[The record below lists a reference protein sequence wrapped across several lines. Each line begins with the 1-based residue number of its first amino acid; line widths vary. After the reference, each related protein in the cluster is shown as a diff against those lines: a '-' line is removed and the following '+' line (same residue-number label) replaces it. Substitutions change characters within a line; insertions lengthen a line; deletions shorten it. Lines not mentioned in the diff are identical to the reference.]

1 MAKITDSQDGNV
13 ADAVLWIDTDACK
26 TGFTSEVTMKQGAP
40 ITGGEGKKI
49 GSTTTFDDGVKMFSF
64 GGVESGATLKWEV
77 TTSSE
82 DQAKGDRANL
92 VLAYLDQVYIARLA
106 TQYVESLSETERDA
120 LTEDEL
126 VDQSTS
132 YVMTNADMERIAVPI
147 FSDTFETGGD
157 GKASGIITFDP
168 NWPAA
173 QYFLTLH
180 YGYSYEAERPED
192 WGLDSKQFKFWVED
206 MGTLV
211 AEGIML
217 IGCLATG
224 PLAGACAIAVTS
236 VALGADIAIMYHQI
250 QRDGWGAIDLNKY
263 GCSFPADGGYNHTY
277 HISYKEDEQAQDA
290 ADATGGEPK
299 TVGEKYGNLMTFA
312 ALSLGGIGLMW
323 FLMTRLGA
331 EEIMEAE
338 FW

>member
-1 MAKITDSQDGNV
+1 MAKITDSQDSNV

-26 TGFTSEVTMKQGAP
+26 TGFTSEVTMKQAP
-40 ITGGEGKKI
+40 PLTGGKGKEI
-49 GSTTTFDDGVKMFSF
+49 GSISTYEDGVKMFSY
-64 GGVESGATLKWEV
+64 GGVESGAALNWEV
-77 TTSSE
+77 TTSSD
-82 DQAKGDRANL
+82 DQAKGDRAN
-92 VLAYLDQVYIARLA
+92 VILAYLDQEYIARLA

-120 LTEDEL
+120 LTEDQL
-126 VDQSTS
+126 VEQSTE
-132 YVMTNADMERIAVPI
+132 YVMTNADIERLVVPI

-168 NWPAA
+168 NWPAS

-180 YGYSYEAERPED
+180 YGYSYESERPED

-206 MGTLV
+206 MGTLI

-224 PLAGACAIAVTS
+224 PLSGVCLGVVSA
-236 VALGADIAIMYHQI
+236 VALGADMAIMYHQI
-250 QRDGWGAIDLNKY
+250 QKDGWGAIDLNKY
-263 GCSFPADGGYNHTY
+263 SCSFPADGGYNHTY
-277 HISYKEDEQAQDA
+277 HISYKEEQQAEDA
-290 ADATGGEPK
+290 AGITGGEPK

-323 FLMTRLGA
+323 FLATRFGA